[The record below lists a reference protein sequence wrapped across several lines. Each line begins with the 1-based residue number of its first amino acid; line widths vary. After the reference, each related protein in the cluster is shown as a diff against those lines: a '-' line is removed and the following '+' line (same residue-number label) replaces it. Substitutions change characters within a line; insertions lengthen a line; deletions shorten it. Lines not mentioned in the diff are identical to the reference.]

1 MQPQV
6 TTLYFGFLY
15 LGGKMDWS
23 LHQWLM
29 VAMLSGVILRID
41 ILFTERKWKSRWKWV
56 IFLILMFLSGYSDQR
71 GWPSRT
77 DDIDN
82 FTYISGV
89 VQQPTENVKG
99 KIFIWVYRNT
109 GPKLPFAI
117 ELDYDEELA
126 KRVNIANFQSILNG
140 EMSVDMRQFKEINE
154 PKKKNGYISI

>member
-1 MQPQV
+1 
-6 TTLYFGFLY
+6 
-15 LGGKMDWS
+15 MDWS

>member
-1 MQPQV
+1 
-6 TTLYFGFLY
+6 
-15 LGGKMDWS
+15 MDWS

-29 VAMLSGVILRID
+29 VVMLSGVILRID